1 MALGTDLS
9 EKYYVRRYASDE
21 WEDVTEKF
29 VGVKI
34 LKIDGFNEKGDAV
47 NIYNEQWM
55 ESQAED
61 FIVTGSSGNIIR
73 KNIDLS
79 LTFICGERYG
89 ANDTQECHADFVD
102 WITKHGDFYIKSE
115 YTNKEA
121 HVICTKGYKPTTQKL
136 QRGANN
142 SYVIGTI
149 DLHTLDIPTTSSV
162 KENTLYIG
170 FGGAT
175 ITSIEQLL
183 NLQNYT
189 SEEISGNY
197 TIVCPQL
204 SYLWVCS
211 LETISEITSNG
222 FEVPMEQAVPFE
234 GYYCYRSSANIKPH
248 TMNFTILT

>member
-34 LKIDGFNEKGDAV
+34 LKIGGFNEKGDAV
-47 NIYNEQWM
+47 NIYNEQWT
-55 ESQAED
+55 ESQSED

-89 ANDTQECHADFVD
+89 ANDTQECHDDFVD

-149 DLHTLDIPTTSSV
+149 DLHTLDAPSNEGGYV
-162 KENTLYIG
+162 GDLYIG
-170 FGGAT
+170 FGGTTLSDVTTLTNVQHYNVDDA
-175 ITSIEQLL
+175 
-183 NLQNYT
+183 
-189 SEEISGNY
+189 SGDYN
-197 TIVCPQL
+197 IVCPSL
-204 SYLWVCS
+204 SYLWICTS
-211 LETISEITSNG
+211 NEIDGAQSSGFNIPLETPTTLSGLS
-222 FEVPMEQAVPFE
+222 
-234 GYYCYRSSANIKPH
+234 CYRTSSNIKPH